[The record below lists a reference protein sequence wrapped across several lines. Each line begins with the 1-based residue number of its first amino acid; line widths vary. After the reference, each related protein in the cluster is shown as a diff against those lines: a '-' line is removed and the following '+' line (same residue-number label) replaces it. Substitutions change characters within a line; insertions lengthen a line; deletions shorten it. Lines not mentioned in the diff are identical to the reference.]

1 PGPVQH
7 CPRRISVERYAG
19 LGAPSIQCEASSI
32 RAEALRGSSE
42 CAGDGRPSRYSMTEL
57 KRSENS
63 TAQTFHRFRSRMKAL
78 RESKLFLQVRC
89 KPGCDISPQP
99 HAQAR
104 KSP

>member
-1 PGPVQH
+1 

-32 RAEALRGSSE
+32 RAEALRESGE

-57 KRSENS
+57 KNCEKA
-63 TAQTFHRFRSRMKAL
+63 TAHAFHRFGSPMKPL
-78 RESKLFLQVRC
+78 RKTKSSLRARC
-89 KPGCDISPQP
+89 KLDCDISPES

-104 KSP
+104 KSARTLG